1 MSVKCKLYPHSLNR
15 YILIIIIS
23 VSFPLT
29 VSGAFEN
36 LSIQPYDFLINPY
49 EYERKFG
56 VSFLRSEM
64 YGLPEL
70 AVNKIGIYGNRETVL
85 WKVEFQSTG
94 DEIYREQ
101 HLSLECGYRM
111 KNLSFIL
118 ISDLFF
124 IYIKDY
130 GSATAPGLGLKADWR
145 PNPDFTL
152 SGGVDRLLTGAI
164 RGGQRDVRRLNWSR
178 IDWEI
183 GGNSRL
189 MLLMDLPEGRRTGF
203 SLGYGQNIG
212 KQLGMRLLLSDYPA
226 RVGGGIILKIG
237 LMKVN
242 LAVMQVH
249 PLGWSQQAGIGFAW

>member
-1 MSVKCKLYPHSLNR
+1 MDVKCGLYSHSLNR
-15 YILIIIIS
+15 FILVIIIS

-36 LSIQPYDFLINPY
+36 LSSQPHDFLINPY
-49 EYERKFG
+49 EYKREFG

-70 AVNKIGIYGNRETVL
+70 AVNKIGIYRMGESAS

-101 HLSLECGYRM
+101 RFSVECGHRI
-111 KNLSFIL
+111 KNIGFTL

-124 IYIKDY
+124 IFIKDY
-130 GSATAPGLGLKADWR
+130 GSAKAPGLGLKADWR
-145 PNPDFTL
+145 PNPGFTL
-152 SGGVDRLLTGAI
+152 SGGVDRLLTGGI
-164 RGGQRDVRRLNWSR
+164 REGQRDIQRLNWSR
-178 IDWEI
+178 IDWKTS
-183 GGNSRL
+183 GNSVL
-189 MLLMDLPEGRRTGF
+189 MLSMDQPEGRRTGF

-249 PLGWSQQAGIGFAW
+249 PLGWSQQAGIGFVW